1 MQSYPHSLFIRSSV
15 ILIHMEGHKMDY
27 RGLEKEIIRKQGA
40 YIRQLEEQLDIYQEK
55 DRAQE
60 RLIEEQGHMLDLL
73 TAELSRVKGGKT
85 EDTSRREANL

>member
-1 MQSYPHSLFIRSSV
+1 MESYPHSLFIRSSV

-27 RGLEKEIIRKQGA
+27 SGLEKEIIRKQGA

-60 RLIEEQGHMLDLL
+60 LLIEEQGRMLDLL
-73 TAELSRVKGGKT
+73 KDELSRGKGGKT
-85 EDTSRREANL
+85 KDTSKGK

>member
-1 MQSYPHSLFIRSSV
+1 MESYPHSLFIRSSV

-27 RGLEKEIIRKQGA
+27 SGLEKEIIHKQSA

-60 RLIEEQGHMLDLL
+60 LLIEEQGRMLELL
-73 TAELSRVKGGKT
+73 KDELSRVKGGKT
-85 EDTSRREANL
+85 KDTSKVK